1 LDTYGEFKQNPVVAS
16 PQVTSDTNGHLEMCL
31 DDEGRIAA
39 LLYCGTSL
47 LSLKDPLETPV

>member
-1 LDTYGEFKQNPVVAS
+1 MVSLNKTRWWLL
-16 PQVTSDTNGHLEMCL
+16 QVTSDTNGHLEMCL